1 LKIPGREKFWLS
13 DSVHQLLTV
22 RQESG
27 SDRIQKRSQQQG
39 SRGMARQN
47 QAGKPPSGK
56 QLPEEHQPEE
66 HLIVS
71 PGTDDRH
78 VRSGNGQIIP
88 VPGDWELLP
97 PGDAA
102 LTRRVKA
109 GGPVWIVQEKVR
121 RKLFSRGIYAP
132 RERIEQV
139 RKDLEQERSGESY
152 QRKLASGRARRE
164 RIQQEYVGDFRQAVL
179 QFLRFAPS
187 HAEIAEKL
195 ADAVTAHA
203 TPVGSGT
210 VARTQR
216 IPVEQ
221 RAESAVIAWM
231 RHQTT
236 AYDSLKI
243 ARVKGRRREVRRQLA
258 EQSRRLL
265 KAYRDGQ
272 SIPPDCPLQAA
283 LSGPAE

>member
-1 LKIPGREKFWLS
+1 
-13 DSVHQLLTV
+13 
-22 RQESG
+22 
-27 SDRIQKRSQQQG
+27 
-39 SRGMARQN
+39 MARQHH
-47 QAGKPPSGK
+47 AGKTQSEKSRPEK
-56 QLPEEHQPEE
+56 QLPDE
-66 HLIVS
+66 HLVVS
-71 PGTDDRH
+71 PAMDDRH
-78 VRSGNGQIIP
+78 VRGGNGEIMP
-88 VPGDWELLP
+88 VPDDWELLP
-97 PGDAA
+97 PGDAT

-109 GGPVWIVQEKVR
+109 GGPVWIVQERVR
-121 RKLFSRGIYAP
+121 RKLFSRGVYAP
-132 RERIEQV
+132 RERIAQV
-139 RKDLEQERSGESY
+139 RSDLEQERSGESY

-272 SIPPDCPLQAA
+272 GVPLDCPLQAA